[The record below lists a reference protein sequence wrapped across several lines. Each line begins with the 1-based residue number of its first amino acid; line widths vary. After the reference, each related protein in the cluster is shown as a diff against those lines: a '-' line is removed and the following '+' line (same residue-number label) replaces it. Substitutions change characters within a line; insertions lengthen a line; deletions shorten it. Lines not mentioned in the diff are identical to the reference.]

1 MGYLQVKQAATR
13 ATVAFLLANEGENDI
28 LQRFHDL
35 LPGILNAVAESSVA
49 QEDDTLL
56 KCLVDLAENTPKYLR
71 HQLEAVF
78 NLCLKVCAMG
88 AEATEALLLLHQKM
102 NG

>member
-1 MGYLQVKQAATR
+1 M
-13 ATVAFLLANEGENDI
+13 AFLLANEGENDI
-28 LQRFHDL
+28 MQRFHDL
-35 LPGILNAVAESSVA
+35 LPGVLSAVAQSAQA

-78 NLCLKVCAMG
+78 NLCLKVRTTHCIFLEHIG
-88 AEATEALLLLHQKM
+88 TYVFLCYDIFW
-102 NG
+102 